1 MPFRDCIG
9 HQQSIALL
17 QAAVTHKRLAHAYLF
32 HGEEAIGKRLTA
44 IRLAQA
50 LNCEQ
55 PPEADGLDS
64 CGACRSC
71 QQIEARTHPD
81 FFVIEPDP
89 EQATQQ
95 IKIEQVREI
104 EHQIMYRPLIG
115 ERKICLINDADRMTI
130 GAANALLKT
139 LEEPPAHSLFLVI
152 SSRPAAL
159 PATIRSRC
167 QALRFTTPA
176 RTQVEAALILKREIP
191 PADARFLAII
201 SEGRIGEALT
211 ADVKDTRA
219 RQQELVD
226 LVRPQSLQS
235 IGSILSSAEAIAKA
249 DRAQDMLAWLARWI
263 RDLVLIQVGGDRDQ
277 LLYLDD
283 LTTLEAYAQQANTD
297 SLLDLLREIEMTE
310 QRATRHLNLHMA
322 LEMILLR
329 LRDAVA
335 RIVRPAASLAFAV
348 YYLVSFRHAHESPEY
363 LLHHDADLLRERRA
377 AYRTRL
383 YHRGCRRPRSLL
395 APARTRR
402 LLSHRAR

>member
-9 HQQSIALL
+9 HQQSITLL
-17 QAAVTHKRLAHAYLF
+17 QAAVAHERLAHAYLF

-44 IRLAQA
+44 IRFAQA
-50 LNCEQ
+50 LSCER
-55 PPEADGLDS
+55 PPDTEGLDS
-64 CGACRSC
+64 CGTCRSC

-139 LEEPPAHSLFLVI
+139 LEEPPGHSLFLLI

-191 PADARFLAII
+191 PSDARFLAII

-211 ADVKDTRA
+211 SDVKDTRQ

-235 IGSILSSAEAIAKA
+235 IGSILFSAEAIAKA
-249 DRAQDMLAWLARWI
+249 DRAQDTLAWMTRWI
-263 RDLVLIQVGGDRDQ
+263 RDLVVIQVGGDRDQ
-277 LLYLDD
+277 ILNLDD
-283 LTTLEAYAQQANTD
+283 LTTLESYAQQADTD
-297 SLLDLLREIEMTE
+297 ALLGLLREIELTE
-310 QRATRHLNLHMA
+310 QRATRHLNLQMA

-329 LRDAVA
+329 LRDALTLSSA
-335 RIVRPAASLAFAV
+335 PLPA
-348 YYLVSFRHAHESPEY
+348 
-363 LLHHDADLLRERRA
+363 
-377 AYRTRL
+377 
-383 YHRGCRRPRSLL
+383 
-395 APARTRR
+395 
-402 LLSHRAR
+402 

>member
-9 HQQSIALL
+9 HQQSITLL
-17 QAAVTHKRLAHAYLF
+17 QAAVAHEQLAHAYLF

-44 IRLAQA
+44 IRFAQA
-50 LNCEQ
+50 LSCER
-55 PPEADGLDS
+55 PPETEGLDS
-64 CGACRSC
+64 CGICRSC

-139 LEEPPAHSLFLVI
+139 LEEPPGHSLFLLI

-211 ADVKDTRA
+211 SDVKDTRA

-249 DRAQDMLAWLARWI
+249 DRAQDILAWLTRWI

-277 LLYLDD
+277 ILNLDD
-283 LTTLEAYAQQANTD
+283 LSTLEAYAQQADTD
-297 SLLDLLREIEMTE
+297 ALLGLLREIELTE
-310 QRATRHLNLHMA
+310 QRATRHLNLQMA

-329 LRDAVA
+329 LRDALTLSSA
-335 RIVRPAASLAFAV
+335 PLPA
-348 YYLVSFRHAHESPEY
+348 
-363 LLHHDADLLRERRA
+363 
-377 AYRTRL
+377 
-383 YHRGCRRPRSLL
+383 
-395 APARTRR
+395 
-402 LLSHRAR
+402 

>member
-9 HQQSIALL
+9 HQQSIAFL
-17 QAAVTHKRLAHAYLF
+17 QSAVTHERLAHAYLF
-32 HGEEAIGKRLTA
+32 HGEDAIGKRLTA

-50 LNCEQ
+50 LNCDQ

-89 EQATQQ
+89 EQASQQ
-95 IKIEQVREI
+95 IKIEQIREI

-115 ERKICLINDADRMTI
+115 ERKICLINDADHMTI

-139 LEEPPAHSLFLVI
+139 LEEPPAHSLFLLI

-191 PADARFLAII
+191 PADARFLAIV

-211 ADVKDTRA
+211 ADVKETRA

-249 DRAQDMLAWLARWI
+249 DRAQDVLAWLARWI

-283 LTTLEAYAQQANTD
+283 LTTLETYAQQANTD

-329 LRDAVA
+329 LRDA
-335 RIVRPAASLAFAV
+335 LA
-348 YYLVSFRHAHESPEY
+348 
-363 LLHHDADLLRERRA
+363 
-377 AYRTRL
+377 
-383 YHRGCRRPRSLL
+383 L
-395 APARTRR
+395 APAG
-402 LLSHRAR
+402 APA

>member
-1 MPFRDCIG
+1 MPFHDCIG
-9 HQQSIALL
+9 HHQSIAFL
-17 QAAVTHKRLAHAYLF
+17 QSAVVHERLAHAYLF

-55 PPEADGLDS
+55 PPESENLNS

-71 QQIEARTHPD
+71 QQIEARAHPD
-81 FFVIEPDP
+81 FFVIEPDR

-115 ERKICLINDADRMTI
+115 ERKICLIDDADRMTI

-139 LEEPPAHSLFLVI
+139 LEEPPAHSLFLLI

-167 QALRFTTPA
+167 QSLRFTTPA
-176 RTQVEAALILKREIP
+176 RTQVEAALILKRELP
-191 PADARFLAII
+191 PTDARFLAII
-201 SEGRIGEALT
+201 SEGRIGEALR
-211 ADVKDTRA
+211 ADVNETRS

-235 IGSILSSAEAIAKA
+235 IGSILSSAEAIAKT
-249 DRAQDMLAWLARWI
+249 DRAQETLTWLTRWI
-263 RDLVLIQVGGDRDQ
+263 RDLVLLQIGGDRDQ
-277 LLYLDD
+277 ILYLDD
-283 LTTLEAYAQQANTD
+283 LATLETYAKQADTD
-297 SLLDLLREIEMTE
+297 SLLDLLREIELTE

-322 LEMILLR
+322 LETILLR

-335 RIVRPAASLAFAV
+335 
-348 YYLVSFRHAHESPEY
+348 
-363 LLHHDADLLRERRA
+363 
-377 AYRTRL
+377 
-383 YHRGCRRPRSLL
+383 L
-395 APARTRR
+395 APAG
-402 LLSHRAR
+402 APA

>member
-17 QAAVTHKRLAHAYLF
+17 QAAVTHERLAHAYLF
-32 HGEEAIGKRLTA
+32 HGENAIGKRLTA

-55 PPEADGLDS
+55 SSEADNLDS

-81 FFVIEPDP
+81 FFVIEPDQ
-89 EQATQQ
+89 EQTTQQ

-115 ERKICLINDADRMTI
+115 QRKICLIDETDRMTI

-176 RTQVEAALILKREIP
+176 RTQVEAALILRREIP

-201 SEGRIGEALT
+201 SEGRIGEALI

-235 IGSILSSAEAIAKA
+235 IGSILTSAEAIAKT

-263 RDLVLIQVGGDRDQ
+263 RDLVLLQVGGDRDQ

-283 LTTLEAYAQQANTD
+283 LATLEACARQANTD

-329 LRDAVA
+329 LRDAVTMSS
-335 RIVRPAASLAFAV
+335 VPL
-348 YYLVSFRHAHESPEY
+348 P
-363 LLHHDADLLRERRA
+363 
-377 AYRTRL
+377 T
-383 YHRGCRRPRSLL
+383 
-395 APARTRR
+395 
-402 LLSHRAR
+402 

>member
-1 MPFRDCIG
+1 MPFHDCIG
-9 HQQSIALL
+9 HRQSIACL
-17 QAAVTHKRLAHAYLF
+17 QAAVSNERLAHAYLF

-44 IRLAQA
+44 VRLAQA
-50 LNCEQ
+50 LHCEQ
-55 PPEADGLDS
+55 PPEAESLDS
-64 CGACRSC
+64 CGTCRSC

-81 FFVIEPDP
+81 FFVIEPDQ

-115 ERKICLINDADRMTI
+115 ERKICLIDNADCMTI

-139 LEEPPAHSLFLVI
+139 LEEPPAHSLFLLI
-152 SSRPAAL
+152 ASRAAAL

-191 PADARFLAII
+191 PTDARFLAIV
-201 SEGRIGEALT
+201 SEGRIGEALN
-211 ADVKDTRA
+211 ADVKDIRA

-249 DRAQDMLAWLARWI
+249 DRARDMLAWLARWI
-263 RDLVLIQVGGDRDQ
+263 RDLVLLQVEGDRDQ
-277 LLYLDD
+277 VLYLDD

-297 SLLDLLREIEMTE
+297 ALLDLLREIELTE
-310 QRATRHLNLHMA
+310 QRAIRHLNLHMA

-329 LRDAVA
+329 LRDAVGTSS
-335 RIVRPAASLAFAV
+335 VPLPA
-348 YYLVSFRHAHESPEY
+348 
-363 LLHHDADLLRERRA
+363 
-377 AYRTRL
+377 
-383 YHRGCRRPRSLL
+383 
-395 APARTRR
+395 
-402 LLSHRAR
+402 

>member
-17 QAAVTHKRLAHAYLF
+17 QSAVTHERLAHAYLF

-50 LNCEQ
+50 LSCEQ
-55 PPEADGLDS
+55 PSEAEGLDS
-64 CGACRSC
+64 CGTCRSC
-71 QQIEARTHPD
+71 RQIEARTHPD

-115 ERKICLINDADRMTI
+115 ERKICLIDDADRMTI

-139 LEEPPAHSLFLVI
+139 LEEPPAHSLFLLI

-167 QALRFTTPA
+167 QSLRFTTPA
-176 RTQVEAALILKREIP
+176 RTQVEAALILKRELP
-191 PADARFLAII
+191 PTDARFLAII
-201 SEGRIGEALT
+201 SEGRIGEALR
-211 ADVKDTRA
+211 ADVNETRS

-235 IGSILSSAEAIAKA
+235 IGSILSSAEAIAKT
-249 DRAQDMLAWLARWI
+249 DRAQETLTWLTRWI
-263 RDLVLIQVGGDRDQ
+263 RDLVLLQIGGDRDQ
-277 LLYLDD
+277 ILYLDD
-283 LTTLEAYAQQANTD
+283 LPMLEAYAKQADTD
-297 SLLDLLREIEMTE
+297 SLLDLLREIELTE

-322 LEMILLR
+322 LETILLR

-335 RIVRPAASLAFAV
+335 
-348 YYLVSFRHAHESPEY
+348 
-363 LLHHDADLLRERRA
+363 
-377 AYRTRL
+377 
-383 YHRGCRRPRSLL
+383 L
-395 APARTRR
+395 APAG
-402 LLSHRAR
+402 APA